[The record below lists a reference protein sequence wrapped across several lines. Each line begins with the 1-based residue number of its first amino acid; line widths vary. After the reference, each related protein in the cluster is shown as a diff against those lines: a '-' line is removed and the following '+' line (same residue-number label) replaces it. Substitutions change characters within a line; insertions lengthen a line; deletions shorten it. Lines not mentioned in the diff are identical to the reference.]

1 MKKKKKIDFLEEIAY
16 DTYMPEEIKQEYLN
30 YKHNVLGITPTEEY
44 ITNIDSKDIS
54 REDLIELVFNLKD
67 KVFKLE
73 DELKE
78 IKDAVKE
85 DYYL

>member
-1 MKKKKKIDFLEEIAY
+1 MILICLKRL
-16 DTYMPEEIKQEYLN
+16 KQEYLN
-30 YKHNVLGITPTEEY
+30 YKYNVLGITPTEEC

-67 KVFKLE
+67 KVFRLE

-78 IKDAVKE
+78 IKDELKE
-85 DYYL
+85 D